1 MASEDSVRSS
11 CPVEQ
16 FECMPQE
23 GYTDGFV
30 KEKPSP
36 MRVARA
42 ALGSLLQ
49 PGRGSRAAY
58 ATVGQNSDDELEEL
72 EDIDGNDYD
81 ITENASGEE
90 EYWAMQRAGNCATF
104 FNLCNTSLG
113 IGILSF
119 SLVHTTA
126 PLTSP
131 GSLLCARLCVLIRIY
146 ASGLPQAFA
155 MGGLVNT
162 TCFIVAAGLLSFGSN
177 VIIVRACAHYRQI
190 SFQGLVRVALGPQ
203 LEWAVSAAMI
213 IYCFGTCAGYLNVIG
228 DYSAAVMHEW
238 SSVPDSAPEC
248 LFPSEWWCSRAF
260 LMPTL
265 CTAIV
270 LPL

>member
-1 MASEDSVRSS
+1 MTKLQARRRAALRAGELVPRTVAVGCSLPAAPTMAALNLER
-11 CPVEQ
+11 
-16 FECMPQE
+16 MPHELE
-23 GYTDGFV
+23 GFA

-36 MRVARA
+36 IRTARA

-49 PGRGSRAAY
+49 PARGSRTAY
-58 ATVGQNSDDELEEL
+58 ATLGQDSDGELEDEL
-72 EDIDGNDYD
+72 EDIDGSEHESAEYAD
-81 ITENASGEE
+81 GEE
-90 EYWAMQRAGNCATF
+90 DYWAMQRAGDCATF

-119 SLVHTTA
+119 SL
-126 PLTSP
+126 
-131 GSLLCARLCVLIRIY
+131 
-146 ASGLPQAFA
+146 AFA
-155 MGGLVNT
+155 MGGIVST
-162 TCFIVAAGLLSFGSN
+162 TCFLAVAGFLSCASN
-177 VIIVRACAHYRQI
+177 VVIVRACAHYRQI
-190 SFQGLVRVALGPQ
+190 SFQGLVRVALGSR
-203 LEWAVSAAMI
+203 LEWAVSAAMVV
-213 IYCFGTCAGYLNVIG
+213 YCFGTCAGYLNVIG

-248 LFPSEWWCSRAF
+248 LFPSEWWCSRVF